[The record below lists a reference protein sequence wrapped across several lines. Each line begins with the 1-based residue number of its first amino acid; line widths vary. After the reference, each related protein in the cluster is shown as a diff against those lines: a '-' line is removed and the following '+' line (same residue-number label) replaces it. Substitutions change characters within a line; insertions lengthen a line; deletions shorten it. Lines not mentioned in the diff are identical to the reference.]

1 MSPRIALAPD
11 PDIAAQRRAFA
22 VRGRLHTAG
31 LLDPQSAEA
40 LADVLAGLAWT
51 QSVLVNGKPYDL
63 GPEALAALPP
73 ERAADLDAAVG
84 RGALSGFQYRFDTW
98 RISDVAE
105 AGGAE
110 AEAAP
115 PPLMALYDLLNGD
128 AFLDWVRAVTGEPAC
143 AYVDAQATRYRAG
156 DFLTAHDDDVDG
168 KHRLFAFVLGLTQG
182 WRADWGGLLVFHDA
196 DGHVEGGYTPRF
208 NTLNLFR
215 VPQVHAV
222 TQVADYVEAERLSVT
237 GWIRTAEARPR

>member
-1 MSPRIALAPD
+1 MSLRIALSPD
-11 PDIAAQRRAFA
+11 GKTDAQARAFA
-22 VRGRLHTAG
+22 ARGRLHAPDFLTS
-31 LLDPQSAEA
+31 PSAEA
-40 LADVLAGLAWT
+40 LADVLTGLAWT

-73 ERAADLDAAVG
+73 ERALELDAAVG
-84 RGALSGFQYRFDTW
+84 RGAREGFQYRFDTW

-110 AEAAP
+110 AETAP
-115 PPLMALYDLLNGD
+115 PPLMALYDLLNGE

-168 KHRLFAFVLGLTQG
+168 KHRLFAFVLGLTRE
-182 WRADWGGLLVFHDA
+182 WRADWGGLLVFHDD
-196 DGHVEGGYTPRF
+196 DGHVEGGYTPTF
-208 NTLNLFR
+208 NSLNLFR
-215 VPQVHAV
+215 VPQSHAV
-222 TQVADYVEAERLSVT
+222 TQVASYVEAERLSVT